1 MEHNYNYG
9 VQYMEPLYLCSKH
22 TFGEPVGHSTD
33 VAFVKGAPV
42 FHLEPGCLTFL
53 LQFM

>member
-9 VQYMEPLYLCSKH
+9 VQYMEPLYLYSKH

-33 VAFVKGAPV
+33 VAFVKG
-42 FHLEPGCLTFL
+42 HLFFIWNLGA
-53 LQFM
+53 